1 MGPGDP
7 SDPYLD
13 PSVPPWDMGGPAPF
27 DASLAGP
34 PPADP
39 FAGLPPAPAHWYA
52 DQPQQ
57 PIGPPMGGPVDPYGA
72 PLDVGPPQQGLG
84 PPAAP
89 PLAPPPGSVGDFPGL
104 SFGTDA
110 PPDLGSPAPRPP
122 QLGGWDVDGRSA
134 PPIPAQLPSELPP
147 PPAAPGTQLPSG
159 VAGPTITGPEAQY
172 RQAVQD
178 AHGDPFAIQSEPDRQ
193 RYLDESAQ
201 LRRGEFAGLLA
212 DDQFRRDQYVNER
225 RKQRIAD
232 DEEAQRQNIEDR
244 KAADDETAQKIAAV
258 QDDAKRI
265 LNTKIDRT
273 GGLNAFAKL
282 GFIASA
288 IVGGMVRGRTGST
301 HNSGLDMMN
310 EAIKQGIAAQE
321 GDLQRQKEG
330 VSMRLGE
337 LGREYARH
345 GDEFRSKEA
354 IRQAA
359 YSHMDELLATEA
371 QQFDPRSKTALNL
384 AATRAGISSAQQKS
398 LMDFALQERERRLK
412 ERNLRREEAL
422 AESTIAKNAAETSKL
437 YAESRNAKTAEQVW
451 DPRQLGVLNPGL
463 PTPPIPMTQKA
474 YNQWL
479 DTQKTGQQALTAA
492 RANDPNERARE
503 LAVSG
508 VVDDRGA
515 PVLYSDK
522 NVQTVRDA
530 VQTSSEILRLTDDL
544 IGMIEQSGGSSSIV
558 KDPEFRKKVQNY
570 NSIIIQQKE
579 RDKLGVL
586 TGPDVGIV
594 TGEIGTADP
603 TEWRSG
609 QALEALKHFR
619 HNVVEGTNTAIQKQA
634 VLPEGRRVQRWEP
647 VNPATLAPPKA
658 TTEDRA
664 KKLVLGDPLSAAL
677 QKFSPSGDVRNA
689 EDTPSV
695 DQVANRIARER
706 FGVRTP
712 AKQLSSA
719 YRSMVYD
726 AATQELTARGVGL
739 QKQQIDAWGEALRAG
754 TPDQRA
760 AAARALAE
768 AAGDEHNRGA
778 STSEVRHY
786 AQQAIANSS
795 VDAGGGR

>member
-27 DASLAGP
+27 DASVAGP

-39 FAGLPPAPAHWYA
+39 FAGLPPAPEHWYA
-52 DQPQQ
+52 DQSQQ
-57 PIGPPMGGPVDPYGA
+57 TPMGAPVDPYGA
-72 PLDVGPPQQGLG
+72 PVDMGQSGLG
-84 PPAAP
+84 PEAAP
-89 PLAPPPGSVGDFPGL
+89 PLAQPPGSAGGFPDV

-110 PPDLGSPAPRPP
+110 PPDLSGPAPSAP
-122 QLGGWDVDGRSA
+122 QLGGWNVGGQSA

-147 PPAAPGTQLPSG
+147 PPAAPGTQLPPG
-159 VAGPTITGPEAQY
+159 IAGPTITGPEAQY
-172 RQAVQD
+172 RQSVQD

-193 RYLDESAQ
+193 RYLDESSR
-201 LRRGEFAGLLA
+201 LRPEEFAGLQA
-212 DDQFRRDQYVNER
+212 DYLQRRDQYVNDR
-225 RKQRIAD
+225 RKRLLAD
-232 DEEAQRQNIEDR
+232 DEEAQRQNYEDR
-244 KAADDETAQKIAAV
+244 KAADEATEQKVAAV
-258 QDDAKRI
+258 QEDAKRI

-273 GGLNAFAKL
+273 GGMSTFSKL
-282 GFIASA
+282 AYIAGA
-288 IVGGMVRGRTGST
+288 IVGGMVQGRTGASR
-301 HNSGLDMMN
+301 NAGMDAIN

-345 GDEFRSKEA
+345 GDELRSKEA
-354 IRQAA
+354 LRQAA

-371 QQFDPRSKTALNL
+371 QNFDARSKSALNL
-384 AATRAGISSAQQKS
+384 AATRSGISAARQKS
-398 LMDFALQERERRLK
+398 LLDFAIQERKRNLE

-422 AESTIAKNAAETSKL
+422 AASTIAKNSAETSRL
-437 YAESRNAKTAEQVW
+437 YAESRNAKAVDQVW
-451 DPRQLGVLNPGL
+451 DPKQLGVLNPGL
-463 PTPPIPMTQKA
+463 PTPPIAMTQKA

-544 IGMIEQSGGSSSIV
+544 IGMVEQSGGSSSIV

-664 KKLVLGDPLSAAL
+664 KKMVLGDPLDAQL
-677 QKFSPSGDVRNA
+677 KQFTPSGDVRSA
-689 EDTPSV
+689 EDAPTVGQFADRLS
-695 DQVANRIARER
+695 RER
-706 FGVRTP
+706 YGKP
-712 AKQLSSA
+712 AVQLSPLGLSNI
-719 YRSMVYD
+719 
-726 AATQELTARGVGL
+726 TQEAARALTARGIEL
-739 QKQQIDAWGEALRAG
+739 QKQQIDAWGQALRSG
-754 TPDQRA
+754 TPEERA

-778 STSEVRHY
+778 STSVVRKY
-786 AQQAIANSS
+786 AQQAILNSS
-795 VDAGGGR
+795 VEPGEAR